1 MRSYH
6 FAAEVTFKNL
16 DKTQPTGQVDDAG
29 KQERITKFKADKE
42 NRKKNR
48 KT

>member
-6 FAAEVTFKNL
+6 FVAEVTFKNL
-16 DKTQPTGQVDDAG
+16 DKSQPISQVDDAS

-42 NRKKNR
+42 NRKKIR